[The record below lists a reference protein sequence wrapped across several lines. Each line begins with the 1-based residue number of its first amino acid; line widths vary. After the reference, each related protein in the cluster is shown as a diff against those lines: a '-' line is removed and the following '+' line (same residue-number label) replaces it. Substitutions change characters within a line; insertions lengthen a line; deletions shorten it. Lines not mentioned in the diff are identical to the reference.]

1 MMEILAIKIP
11 NYYNCKLIMLSKL
24 LDKETKED
32 INQTLGSVLFPL
44 KCYILILLLI
54 LVIMC
59 YFLYEIYLKSKVI

>member
-1 MMEILAIKIP
+1 MMEILAIKLSK
-11 NYYNCKLIMLSKL
+11 YYNYKLIMLSKL

-54 LVIMC
+54 LIIMC